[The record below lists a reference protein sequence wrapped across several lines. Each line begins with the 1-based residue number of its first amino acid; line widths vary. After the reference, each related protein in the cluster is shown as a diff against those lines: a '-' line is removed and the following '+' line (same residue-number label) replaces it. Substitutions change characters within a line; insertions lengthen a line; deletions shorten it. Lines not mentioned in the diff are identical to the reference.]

1 MTSRLFTA
9 TRDTKDPV
17 FCRQSSSYQSI
28 PVLNKPSATS
38 TLCVS
43 AARAMPPVET
53 RYRQNVIAYVP
64 VSGLPLL
71 PVTLAAYTTAPVIPH
86 FIPSA
91 FPSMAAQLTPSSPA
105 NANSTIDAMI
115 VVAAIVHAV
124 VLSLL
129 SFLSMV
135 VEPSKF
141 VFSGLYLRSGDA
153 GACLPTPIINIG
165 HDCPIS
171 QLFLAI

>member
-1 MTSRLFTA
+1 
-9 TRDTKDPV
+9 
-17 FCRQSSSYQSI
+17 
-28 PVLNKPSATS
+28 
-38 TLCVS
+38 
-43 AARAMPPVET
+43 
-53 RYRQNVIAYVP
+53 
-64 VSGLPLL
+64 
-71 PVTLAAYTTAPVIPH
+71 
-86 FIPSA
+86 
-91 FPSMAAQLTPSSPA
+91 MAAQLTPSSPA